1 MNTFKSSAELK
12 ASAKEHMFGH
22 YGTAVGAF
30 LIITFIVGPIMGI
43 TGLLTDTTTIPGTI
57 LYYAISF
64 CIMLFTGLF
73 TSGTTYLYL
82 EIVCGRPASAGDIFR
97 SFSICPNKAILIQGW
112 ITLLSYLVDIPLI
125 IVSYKIIN
133 ASESEVI
140 KLMLPYALSTIF
152 SGVISIMLSLLYA
165 QAFYLLHDFPQYS
178 ARELLAR
185 SRRLM
190 KGHKGRLFYIYVS
203 FLPLILAAILSC
215 GIGLLWLIP
224 YMNATQ
230 TEFFLDLIQNKT
242 EDRYS

>member
-1 MNTFKSSAELK
+1 M
-12 ASAKEHMFGH
+12 
-22 YGTAVGAF
+22 Y
-30 LIITFIVGPIMGI
+30 
-43 TGLLTDTTTIPGTI
+43 
-57 LYYAISF
+57 
-64 CIMLFTGLF
+64 
-73 TSGTTYLYL
+73 
-82 EIVCGRPASAGDIFR
+82 GDIFR
-97 SFSICPNKAILIQGW
+97 GFSICPNKAILIQGW